1 VIEGPRFSTRA
12 ESAWFRSMG
21 WDLVN
26 MTAYPEGWLARELGL
41 CYANVSLVTDYDVG
55 VADDAAHAA
64 VTAQAVL
71 EAFAANIERL
81 RALLSSAVSRIGEP
95 PPGDACRQALD
106 DAAL

>member
-1 VIEGPRFSTRA
+1 
-12 ESAWFRSMG
+12 MG

-41 CYANVSLVTDYDVG
+41 CYANLSLVTDYDVG
-55 VADDAAHAA
+55 VAGDAAHAA

-81 RALLSSAVSRIGEP
+81 RTLLAGAVSRIGEP
-95 PPGDACRQALD
+95 PPGDACGRALEG
-106 DAAL
+106 AAL